1 MISSVDTN
9 ILLDILLPDT
19 RFLDSSKELL
29 KRAMLG
35 GKVIISEVV
44 YAELCAQFSDKPAL
58 DAFLE
63 DIDIAIQNSD
73 QTALWRAS
81 RAWLSYVRSR
91 GNELECPGCGHRG
104 VVKCQQCGEII
115 SGRQHIVSDFLIGG
129 HALSS
134 ADTLLT
140 RDRGFYKTYFKELNL
155 NFKPP
160 SF

>member
-44 YAELCAQFSDKPAL
+44 YAELCAQFSDKADL

-63 DIDIAIQNSD
+63 NVGITVQISD
-73 QTALWRAS
+73 RAALWRAS

-91 GNELECPGCGHRG
+91 GNELECPECGHRG

-115 SGRQHIVSDFLIGG
+115 SRRQHIVSDFLIGG
-129 HALSS
+129 HALSL

-140 RDRGFYKTYFKELNL
+140 RDRGFYKIYFEGLDLNRVEG
-155 NFKPP
+155 
-160 SF
+160 